1 MTGSTETLLTQLI
14 TLSGPCPKICDG
26 TIPLGGTAGTET
38 VSIITGLPV
47 TKYPPY
53 Q

>member
-1 MTGSTETLLTQLI
+1 MATTEELLEILI
-14 TLSGPCPKICDG
+14 SLSGPCPEICDG
-26 TIPLGGTAGTET
+26 TIPLGGSGGTQT

-47 TKYPPY
+47 SQYPPY